1 MSPLPSVIVCSCSI
15 DWWDWAS
22 SIDTRPRRRIDGRDE
37 EKDSLTETDMYA
49 LFLFLFFK
57 LQAVLLGSLTQH
69 NSILWILVAV
79 DRYIFATRRL
89 LYLRLT
95 SSKVMPLNRYVIV
108 ITGGQS
114 KQMET
119 NGAEKPTRRK
129 SKWMWFI
136 IAGRRRLRGRREK
149 RTLAIY
155 GEEKGRNKK
164 KNARTD
170 HWKRIKYYGVGWR
183 RGSRN
188 RRCEGGIT
196 WFRHGLC
203 MCVCLRGTWKRPNK

>member
-1 MSPLPSVIVCSCSI
+1 
-15 DWWDWAS
+15 
-22 SIDTRPRRRIDGRDE
+22 
-37 EKDSLTETDMYA
+37 MYA
-49 LFLFLFFK
+49 LLFYFYFL

-129 SKWMWFI
+129 SK
-136 IAGRRRLRGRREK
+136 
-149 RTLAIY
+149 
-155 GEEKGRNKK
+155 
-164 KNARTD
+164 
-170 HWKRIKYYGVGWR
+170 
-183 RGSRN
+183 
-188 RRCEGGIT
+188 
-196 WFRHGLC
+196 
-203 MCVCLRGTWKRPNK
+203 